1 MKMKPITIFS
11 NTFFVYFLNV
21 WLQGMNYYFYSDFDT
36 KVDKCKLLLTLFA
49 NDRENEILPHKSLR
63 LREKQEELENR

>member
-1 MKMKPITIFS
+1 MKPTIIFS

-21 WLQGMNYYFYSDFDT
+21 WLQWLNDYFYSDFDT

-49 NDRENEILPHKSLR
+49 NNRENEILPHKSLR
-63 LREKQEELENR
+63 LREKKKS